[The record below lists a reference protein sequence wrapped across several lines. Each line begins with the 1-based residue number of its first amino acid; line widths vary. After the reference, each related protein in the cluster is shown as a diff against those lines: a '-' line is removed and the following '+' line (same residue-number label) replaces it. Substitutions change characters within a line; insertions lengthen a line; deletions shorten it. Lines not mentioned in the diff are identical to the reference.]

1 MTTKALFRSD
11 GTRKT
16 EIVTTALRIV
26 DAHGIKGLTVARIAR
41 EVGFVESALYRH
53 FRSKNDLIAFI
64 LDEMIEAAGFQLA
77 EVRAMPLA
85 AEEALGFMF
94 RLHLE
99 FLELHPGIYRIR
111 FSDELPLGDEEIR
124 DRILRLTEMML
135 GGIASF
141 IRGAIR
147 EGAFRPDLDADIAAV
162 HYLGLIQASFI
173 FWTMKNRRGSLPAIG
188 AGLYKQMNDGF
199 RAATGDRRRTRRSS
213 SS

>member
-26 DAHGIKGLTVARIAR
+26 DTHGIKGLTVARIAQ

-53 FRSKNDLIAFI
+53 FRSKNGLIAFI
-64 LDEMIEAAGFQLA
+64 LDEMIVAAGFQMA
-77 EVRAMPLA
+77 EVRVLPMKA
-85 AEEALGFMF
+85 AETLRHMF
-94 RLHLE
+94 CIHLE

-124 DRILRLTEMML
+124 DRILRLTEIML
-135 GGIASF
+135 AGIALF
-141 IRGAIR
+141 IREAIR
-147 EGAFRPDLDADIAAV
+147 EGTYRSDLKPEIAAV

-173 FWTMKNRRGSLPAIG
+173 FWTMKNRKGSLADIG
-188 AGLYKQMNDGF
+188 AGLYQQMEDGF
-199 RAATGDRRRTRRSS
+199 RIVPGDHRTTKRSS
-213 SS
+213 A